1 MVKFY
6 QEMCSVPC
14 RTDILRG
21 ASRVPDVRGAG
32 TRDAPLGMSAREAKK
47 CVESRALKLFIKRC
61 IMLNL

>member
-6 QEMCSVPC
+6 QEMCGVPC

-32 TRDAPLGMSAREAKK
+32 TRDASLRMSAGEAK

-61 IMLNL
+61 IRLNL